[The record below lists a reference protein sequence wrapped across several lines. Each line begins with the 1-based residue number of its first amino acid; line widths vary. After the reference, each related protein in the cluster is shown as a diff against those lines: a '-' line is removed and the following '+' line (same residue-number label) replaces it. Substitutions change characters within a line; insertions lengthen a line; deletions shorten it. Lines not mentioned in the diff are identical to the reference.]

1 MGIDARILVGD
12 TGNWQFPAWYRR
24 RDEGPHRRLATR
36 SIGGDGGATGDAT
49 TAASWPPATCVRV
62 LRRDIEHVQSLS

>member
-49 TAASWPPATCVRV
+49 TAAFMAAGN
-62 LRRDIEHVQSLS
+62 LRARTTP